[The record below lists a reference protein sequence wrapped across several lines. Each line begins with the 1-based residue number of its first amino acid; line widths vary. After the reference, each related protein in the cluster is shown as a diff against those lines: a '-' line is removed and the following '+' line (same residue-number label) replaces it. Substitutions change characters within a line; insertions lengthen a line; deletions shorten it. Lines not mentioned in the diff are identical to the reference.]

1 MIYDNLEVVTASFF
15 WRQKNTYRYTY
26 PTSRYFF
33 FLMLVYISDIEI
45 LAGEAGRVRGVLIC
59 AGSPYIYTGISM
71 LDIYTILAGEADV
84 I

>member
-1 MIYDNLEVVTASFF
+1 
-15 WRQKNTYRYTY
+15 
-26 PTSRYFF
+26 
-33 FLMLVYISDIEI
+33 MLVYISDIEI